1 MRQEGCFYSAGAS
14 LSPVAP
20 GQEIKLEE
28 WEKVEE
34 VGGACQT
41 PAGEKKGEA
50 CWFWNKVPGCR
61 CQAARSSPPL
71 PPTVDLADLSLL
83 PAQRFLG
90 GV

>member
-41 PAGEKKGEA
+41 PAGEKKGKPVGSGTKFQGA
-50 CWFWNKVPGCR
+50 GVRRHVPALPYR
-61 CQAARSSPPL
+61 PL
-71 PPTVDLADLSLL
+71 WIWPI
-83 PAQRFLG
+83 
-90 GV
+90 